1 MMFRVR
7 ITELMIFNIYV
18 FEYVYRLTYISFYK
32 GDVGCTVSVFNTI
45 INYL

>member
-1 MMFRVR
+1 MFRVR
-7 ITELMIFNIYV
+7 IVIKLMMFSVYV
-18 FEYVYRLTYISFYK
+18 FEYVYRLIYISFYK